1 MITEQNWNY
10 SYFQKNHEKAFVS
23 IGADPEEE
31 DILYFV
37 TIAQGENLEEL
48 FSQEFIRI
56 EHAVDFINEKYGHW
70 SYIDPL
76 SSSTC
81 HSCH

>member
-1 MITEQNWNY
+1 MINDQNWNY
-10 SYFQKNHEKAFVS
+10 SYFQKSEEKAFVS
-23 IGADPEEE
+23 IGADPGAD

-37 TIAQGENLEEL
+37 TITKGEHMEEL
-48 FSQEFIRI
+48 FSQDFIQL
-56 EHAVDFINEKYGHW
+56 EYALDFINDKYGHW
-70 SYIDPL
+70 EFIDPL